1 MFHLFKKV
9 YLDFDDKINMGVD
22 RVICSQEN
30 GGNKIAPDLDKY
42 FYGEQIAT
50 AKTVQELTTEC
61 FGSSLELFE
70 KLNEKTDAQNKRVIV
85 YCDKESYYRLSIH
98 WMKVILPYSDVETAW
113 KFFKSHIFKEK
124 NFVNSRLSASG
135 TFAYNADEWLVDQA
149 IFEEYWEGCD
159 VTEETRK
166 EYSEFLKTVVT
177 SLKVEFLLAGYLFDK
192 RYGEE
197 LAKVISPLV
206 KKDLEKFIYEHKEI
220 LLVHFQSPVFQKLL
234 GCVLGP
240 YTFDNFY
247 DMVKD
252 PNPYCELMF
261 RPEIWGDTRTSMYA
275 PSSGGTINLSA
286 FSEEDIQRLKEY
298 SVITGQVWSDE
309 LWYTQ
314 QKVNSNFK
322 ALELKDYKERFEFVV
337 TSNENTDYY
346 QTFLRSE
353 IDKFEFIKMFKDKE
367 YLTVEELDK
376 ILAYEIYHQYHAAGT
391 FYAIDLRS
399 VNTYFVDFILQNYN
413 NKEKLQPYIFEI
425 VE

>member
-9 YLDFDDKINMGVD
+9 YLDFDDKINMGYD

-30 GGNKIAPDLDKY
+30 GGNIVAPDLDKY

-50 AKTVQELTTEC
+50 AKTSEELTTVK
-61 FGSSLELFE
+61 FKSTLELLQ
-70 KLNEKTDAQNKRVIV
+70 KLNDRTDQLDKRVII
-85 YCDKESYYRLSIH
+85 YCDKDSYYKLAIE
-98 WMKVILPYSDVETAW
+98 WMKIILPNCDVDNAW

-124 NFVNSRLSASG
+124 NFVNSRMSAST
-135 TFAYNADEWLVDQA
+135 TFAHGADEWLVDKV
-149 IFEEYWEGCD
+149 IFEQFWSEVK
-159 VTEETRK
+159 VTTSTRK
-166 EYSEFLKTVVT
+166 KFAPFLKSILT
-177 SLKVEFLLAGYLFDK
+177 SLKVEFLLAGYLYDK

-206 KKDLEKFIYEHKEI
+206 KKDLEKFLYEHKEI
-220 LLVHFQSPVFQKLL
+220 ILVHFQSPVFQKLL
-234 GCVLGP
+234 GCVNGP

-247 DMVKD
+247 DMYKD
-252 PNPYCELMF
+252 PNKYCELMF
-261 RPEIWGDTRTSMYA
+261 RPEIWGETRTSMFA
-275 PSSGGTINLSA
+275 PSSGGKIVLSA
-286 FSEEDIQRLKEY
+286 FNEDDIQKLKEF

-314 QKVNSNFK
+314 QRTNSNFK
-322 ALELKDYKERFEFVV
+322 ALELKDYKQKYEFVV
-337 TSNENTDYY
+337 KSKDQEDYY
-346 QTFLRSE
+346 QTHLRSE
-353 IDKFEFIKMFKDKE
+353 IDKFEFIKFFREKD

-399 VNTYFVDFILQNYN
+399 VNTYFVDFVLQNYD
-413 NKEKLQPYIFEI
+413 KTQVLKPYIMEI